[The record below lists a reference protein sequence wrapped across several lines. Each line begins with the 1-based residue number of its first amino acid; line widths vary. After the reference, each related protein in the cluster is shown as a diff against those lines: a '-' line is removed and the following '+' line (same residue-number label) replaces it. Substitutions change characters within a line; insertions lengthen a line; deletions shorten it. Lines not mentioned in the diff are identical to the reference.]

1 MLFNIKNL
9 RINSFCRNVLSKVI
23 RGNRVH
29 RFRISYCQQYIVNY
43 CCCLQ
48 QKVNKL
54 IILLEIW
61 FQRLSRPNRV
71 SISEYVIVKIYS

>member
-9 RINSFCRNVLSKVI
+9 RINSFCRNVVSKVI
-23 RGNRVH
+23 RCNRVH

-54 IILLEIW
+54 MVLLEMY
-61 FQRLSRPNRV
+61 FQRLFV
-71 SISEYVIVKIYS
+71 VIGYIDSEYDSVNNI